1 MKYKA
6 KSGFELKD
14 VAGEL
19 LLMPRGADTVD
30 YNYVTVFN
38 EAGALIYR
46 AMNEFTDIDTLAQ
59 LLVEKYSIGA
69 DEAKADVQAYVDKM
83 LNEGFAEA
91 E

>member
-1 MKYKA
+1 MRYRFKK
-6 KSGFELKD
+6 GFELKD

-19 LLMPRGADTVD
+19 LLLPRGADTVD

-46 AMNEFTDIDTLAQ
+46 AMADFTDIDTLAQ
-59 LLVEKYSIGA
+59 LLVEKYSIGF
-69 DEAKADVQAYVDKM
+69 DEARTDTQAYIDKM
-83 LNEGFAEA
+83 LNEGFIEA

>member
-38 EAGALIYR
+38 EDGILEHIISPKQVKTAVHAEQILALI
-46 AMNEFTDIDTLAQ
+46 DTR
-59 LLVEKYSIGA
+59 K
-69 DEAKADVQAYVDKM
+69 
-83 LNEGFAEA
+83 
-91 E
+91 

>member
-1 MKYKA
+1 MKYKV
-6 KSGFELKD
+6 KSNFELKD

-46 AMNEFTDIDTLAQ
+46 AMTDFTDIDTLAQ
-59 LLVEKYSIGA
+59 LLVEKYSISV
-69 DEAKADVQAYVDKM
+69 DEAKADVQAYVQKM
-83 LNEGFAEA
+83 FNEGLVEA